1 VSAPSY
7 PRPRDYATHY
17 RDRRFTTGTG
27 PATHRAEESAIAGL
41 LATGPLHRGPAHVGP
56 WLDVPAGAGRF
67 LPLLASLG
75 DVVQLDLVPDMLRAA
90 RAVHAGPSTRPPQCV
105 AGDARALPFRDQT
118 FAGALCMRLFQHL
131 PAPADRVAC
140 LAELRRVT
148 RGPILL
154 SFFHAWSLQHARRV
168 LHRVL
173 ARLTGRRHSRRHAI
187 TLATLAAEAAAAGLV
202 VTRTRPLLRFVSEQW
217 IVELL
222 PAR

>member
-1 VSAPSY
+1 MSAPSY
-7 PRPRDYATHY
+7 PRPRGYATDY

-27 PATHRAEESAIAGL
+27 RATHRAEESAIAGL
-41 LATGPLHRGPAHVGP
+41 LAPGPRQRDPAHGGP

-90 RAVHAGPSTRPPQCV
+90 RAVHAGRPIQCV

-131 PAPADRVAC
+131 PAPADRIAC

-202 VTRTRPLLRFVSEQW
+202 VTRSRPLLRFVSEQW